1 MPGTI
6 KSSIGFGTLLLDGIG
21 DTIRVSLSDDPV
33 KEVKVGNEI
42 LKSLGLRNRGVKII
56 SCPSCARQGFQV
68 IDTVK
73 ILEKKLSHIKTPVTL
88 SIIGCVVNGPGEAA
102 YTDIGITGG
111 GKGNNMLYLSG
122 LQTEKVPTENIIEK
136 VVEEVQKKVSELE
149 KNKMIPRKTIED
161 LIDKH
166 SLLEKDLS
174 SGNIDKKIF
183 AEKSKEYSDLNE
195 IIHDTKK
202 YLSFEKDKKE
212 LEKIIDDISSDEE
225 LKKMAKLELE
235 ELNEENKKNEKK
247 LKLFLLP
254 KDEADKKNA
263 IIEIRAGTGGLEASL
278 FAADLFRM
286 YEKVSNKK
294 KWSLELISISRSEAG
309 GLKEVIA
316 SIKGTNIYSTL
327 KYESG
332 VHRVQRVPDT
342 ETQGRV
348 HTSAATV
355 AVLPEAEEVD
365 LKINESDLRIDV
377 FRAGGP
383 GGQSVNTTDSA
394 VRITHIP
401 TGLSVSQQDEK
412 SQHKNKAKG
421 MKILRSRLYELERSR
436 IDLERSKDRKSKIGT
451 GDRSERIRTYNFP
464 QGRVTDH
471 RINLTLHKL
480 DEFLEGEVFDEMIET
495 LTLQAQEESL
505 SNL

>member
-1 MPGTI
+1 
-6 KSSIGFGTLLLDGIG
+6 
-21 DTIRVSLSDDPV
+21 
-33 KEVKVGNEI
+33 
-42 LKSLGLRNRGVKII
+42 
-56 SCPSCARQGFQV
+56 
-68 IDTVK
+68 
-73 ILEKKLSHIKTPVTL
+73 
-88 SIIGCVVNGPGEAA
+88 
-102 YTDIGITGG
+102 
-111 GKGNNMLYLSG
+111 
-122 LQTEKVPTENIIEK
+122 
-136 VVEEVQKKVSELE
+136 
-149 KNKMIPRKTIED
+149 MIPLKTIEE
-161 LIDKH
+161 LIIKH
-166 SLLEKDLS
+166 SSIEKDLA
-174 SGNIDKKIF
+174 SGELDNKLF

-195 IIHDTKK
+195 IIEDAKN
-202 YLSFEKDKKE
+202 YILFEKNKLE
-212 LEKIIDDISSDEE
+212 LEKILSDKKSDED
-225 LKKMAKLELE
+225 LKNMAELELNDLKINHE
-235 ELNEENKKNEKK
+235 INEKK
-247 LKLFLLP
+247 LKLFLIP

-278 FAADLFRM
+278 FAADLFKM

-294 KWSLELISISRSEAG
+294 KWLLELISISKSEAG

-316 SIKGTNIYSTL
+316 SIKGSNIYSTL

-365 LKINESDLRIDV
+365 LKIKETDLRIDV

-421 MKILRSRLYELERSR
+421 MKILRARLYELERSR
-436 IDLERSKDRKSKIGT
+436 IDQERSKERKSKIGT

-480 DEFLEGEVFDEMIET
+480 EEFLEGEIFDEMIES
-495 LTLQAQEESL
+495 LTLKAQEESL

>member
-1 MPGTI
+1 
-6 KSSIGFGTLLLDGIG
+6 
-21 DTIRVSLSDDPV
+21 
-33 KEVKVGNEI
+33 
-42 LKSLGLRNRGVKII
+42 
-56 SCPSCARQGFQV
+56 
-68 IDTVK
+68 
-73 ILEKKLSHIKTPVTL
+73 
-88 SIIGCVVNGPGEAA
+88 
-102 YTDIGITGG
+102 
-111 GKGNNMLYLSG
+111 
-122 LQTEKVPTENIIEK
+122 
-136 VVEEVQKKVSELE
+136 
-149 KNKMIPRKTIED
+149 MIPLKTIQD
-161 LIDKH
+161 LISKH
-166 SLLEKDLS
+166 SDLEKDLS
-174 SGNIDKKIF
+174 IGKIDKKLF

-195 IIHDTKK
+195 IIIDAKK
-202 YLSFEKDKKE
+202 YITFEKDKSELQKILNEQNTDKELLRMAEIELKE
-212 LEKIIDDISSDEE
+212 LEILHE
-225 LKKMAKLELE
+225 
-235 ELNEENKKNEKK
+235 KNEKK

-278 FAADLFRM
+278 FASDLFKM

-294 KWSLELISISRSEAG
+294 KWFLEVISISKSDAG

-316 SIKGTNIYSTL
+316 SVKGTNIYSTL

-355 AVLPEAEEVD
+355 AVMPEVEEVD
-365 LKINESDLRIDV
+365 LKINEVDLRIDV

-394 VRITHIP
+394 VRITHVP
-401 TGLSVSQQDEK
+401 TGISVSQQDEK

-421 MKILRSRLYELERSR
+421 LKILRASLYELERSR
-436 IDLERSKDRKSKIGT
+436 IDQERSRDRKSKIGT

-480 DEFLEGEVFDEMIET
+480 EEFLEGEAFDEMIES
-495 LTLQAQEESL
+495 LSLKAQEESL

>member
-1 MPGTI
+1 
-6 KSSIGFGTLLLDGIG
+6 
-21 DTIRVSLSDDPV
+21 
-33 KEVKVGNEI
+33 
-42 LKSLGLRNRGVKII
+42 
-56 SCPSCARQGFQV
+56 
-68 IDTVK
+68 
-73 ILEKKLSHIKTPVTL
+73 
-88 SIIGCVVNGPGEAA
+88 
-102 YTDIGITGG
+102 
-111 GKGNNMLYLSG
+111 
-122 LQTEKVPTENIIEK
+122 
-136 VVEEVQKKVSELE
+136 
-149 KNKMIPRKTIED
+149 MIPQKTIED
-161 LIDKH
+161 LINRH
-166 SLLEKDLS
+166 SFLEKDLS
-174 SGNIDKKIF
+174 SGKIDKKLF
-183 AEKSKEYSDLNE
+183 AEKSKEYSDLNDILE
-195 IIHDTKK
+195 VAKK
-202 YLSFEKDKKE
+202 YKSFEKDKAE
-212 LEKIIDDISSDEE
+212 LEKILQEQNNDQEF
-225 LKKMAKLELE
+225 KKMAESELKN
-235 ELNEENKKNEKK
+235 LIIDKDLNEKK
-247 LKLFLLP
+247 LKIFLLP

-278 FAADLFRM
+278 FAADLFKM
-286 YEKVSNKK
+286 YEKISHNK

-401 TGLSVSQQDEK
+401 SGLSVSQQDEK

-421 MKILRSRLYELERSR
+421 MKILRARLYELERSR
-436 IDLERSKDRKSKIGT
+436 IDQERSKDRKSKIGT

-471 RINLTLHKL
+471 RINLTIHKL
-480 DEFLEGEVFDEMIET
+480 NEFLEGEAFDEMIES
-495 LTLQAQEESL
+495 LTLHAQEESL
-505 SNL
+505 NTL

>member
-1 MPGTI
+1 
-6 KSSIGFGTLLLDGIG
+6 
-21 DTIRVSLSDDPV
+21 
-33 KEVKVGNEI
+33 
-42 LKSLGLRNRGVKII
+42 
-56 SCPSCARQGFQV
+56 
-68 IDTVK
+68 
-73 ILEKKLSHIKTPVTL
+73 
-88 SIIGCVVNGPGEAA
+88 
-102 YTDIGITGG
+102 
-111 GKGNNMLYLSG
+111 
-122 LQTEKVPTENIIEK
+122 
-136 VVEEVQKKVSELE
+136 
-149 KNKMIPRKTIED
+149 MIPSKTIEE
-161 LIDKH
+161 LIEKH
-166 SLLEKDLS
+166 STLEKELS
-174 SGNIDKKIF
+174 SGEIDKKLF
-183 AEKSKEYSDLNE
+183 AEKSKEYSDINE
-195 IIHDTKK
+195 IVDVAKK
-202 YLSFEKDKKE
+202 HISFDKDKEE
-212 LEKIIDDISSDEE
+212 LEKILNDKTSDDE
-225 LKKMAKLELE
+225 LKKMAEI
-235 ELNEENKKNEKK
+235 ELNDLNLQHEIDEKK

-278 FAADLFRM
+278 FASDLFKM
-286 YEKVSNKK
+286 YEKVSHKK
-294 KWSLELISISRSEAG
+294 KWTLELISISRSDAG

-316 SIKGTNIYSTL
+316 SIKGRNIYSTL

-365 LKINESDLRIDV
+365 LKINDSDLRIDV

-421 MKILRSRLYELERSR
+421 MKILRARLYELERSR
-436 IDLERSKDRKSKIGT
+436 IEQERSQDRKTKIGT

-480 DEFLEGEVFDEMIET
+480 NEFLEGEAFDEMIES

-505 SNL
+505 SNLK